1 MFAGIVL
8 LIFLIAIIC
17 VFVIG
22 VKKVKKPISIIE
34 IILSVTYIL
43 SLFLFLFGL
52 LIHSAPFYIAIDP
65 IDLECYSPFSDKHYP
80 TIILYGIIFNVSV
93 FLIWQKGRKLPPL
106 TLVLSLLFLGI
117 GVLINFAILLQ
128 IAGHNTESLDV
139 YKGND
144 GIFFFILTPIISLL
158 ISILLITKVIK
169 EEKTESQNRIYQNS
183 VLNYCNTFLTKKMD
197 ETVWALILL
206 FPVFLLIT
214 IILTLFGQET
224 DSIIKVFTDTTTWTF
239 SQKTHPPILDHKG
252 HYLCTVAAKG
262 HPKIVKPVRL
272 GKRHGNEII
281 VNRQLQIANAFE
293 EMIQGFSPKMHHLIR
308 TNYDNYGYNLSK
320 KINSEIGANITYIV
334 MKPLEWFFLICLYSF
349 CNTPEKKI
357 NKQYTK

>member
-8 LIFLIAIIC
+8 LIFLITIIC
-17 VFVIG
+17 VLVIIF
-22 VKKVKKPISIIE
+22 KKVKKSISTIE
-34 IILSVTYIL
+34 IILSVIYIL

-52 LIHSAPFYIAIDP
+52 IIHSAPFYIAIDP
-65 IDLECYSPFSDKHYP
+65 VDLECYSPFSNKHYP
-80 TIILYGIIFNVSV
+80 TLLLYGILFNISS

-106 TLVLSLLFLGI
+106 TLVLSLIFLCI
-117 GVLINFAILLQ
+117 GSFINFAILFQ
-128 IAGHNTESLDV
+128 ITGHNTESLDI

-144 GIFFFILTPIISLL
+144 GILFFILAPIVSLL
-158 ISILLITKVIK
+158 ISILLITKIIM
-169 EEKTESQNRIYQNS
+169 EEKTESQNRTYQNS
-183 VLNYCNTFLTKKMD
+183 VLNYCNTFLAKKMD

-239 SQKTHPPILDHKG
+239 SQKSHPPILDHKG

-262 HPKIVKPVRL
+262 NPKIVKPVRL
-272 GKRHGNEII
+272 GKRHGKNII

-293 EMIQGFSPKMHHLIR
+293 EMIQDFSPKMHHLIR

-320 KINSEIGANITYIV
+320 NINTEIGSNITYFV

-349 CNTPEKKI
+349 CNTPEQKI
-357 NKQYTK
+357 TKQYKV